1 MSGGSMD
8 TNDRLIEAL
17 RWENDFWTQAVHKTE
32 RRDSMLL
39 YIGIVIGIREAQKIM
54 ERLGDSDAAN

>member
-1 MSGGSMD
+1 M
-8 TNDRLIEAL
+8 NDRLIEAL
-17 RWENDFWTQAVHKTE
+17 CWENDFWTQAVHKTE

-39 YIGIVIGIREAQKIM
+39 YIGIVIGIREAQQIM